1 MYVGGPDWGIGL
13 DYNLPFNP
21 CIGKDMPYI
30 LSCTGMVRN
39 LTWDPDNKIIHIWTY
54 DTENDS
60 TTLELVWNSCPFP
73 VENAKIITSDGEWP
87 AAELYQNESDTLT
100 IVSSNTSAPSKM
112 IELLLDS
119 RTLLNN

>member
-1 MYVGGPDWGIGL
+1 MYVGKSDWGIGL
-13 DYNLPFNP
+13 DYNLPLILVYKN
-21 CIGKDMPYI
+21 MPYI
-30 LSCTGMVRN
+30 PCMGMCN

-73 VENAKIITSDGEWP
+73 VENAKLDYCGEWP